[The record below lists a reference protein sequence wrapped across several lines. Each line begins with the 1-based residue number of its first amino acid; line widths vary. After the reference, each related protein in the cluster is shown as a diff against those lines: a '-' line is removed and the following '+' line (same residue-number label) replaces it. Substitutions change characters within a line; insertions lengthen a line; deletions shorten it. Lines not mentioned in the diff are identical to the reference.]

1 MTSTPALDARD
12 FDPRSPAVTSG
23 VPRPPVLKALT
34 SVRFFAAFHV
44 ALNHVVRPFS
54 RWGIF
59 AGAIGAGY
67 TGVAF
72 FFFLSGFILTYAHA
86 AEYERGKGSPL
97 KFWVARFARIY
108 PTYLLVMLV
117 ALLTN
122 LGDVRRVPYHAVA
135 FAADLV
141 MMQSWSMR
149 MVNFFHVGAWTLSCE
164 AFFYFL
170 FPFLL
175 MRLRPKTR
183 GIALALIAGF
193 YLLAMI
199 PPLAA
204 MVRYPQ
210 SAYREVYDAP
220 GSLFVFTVRR
230 LPVLAAP
237 EFLAGVSLGWFY
249 LLFKPTRRA
258 SAVMAWLGLALL
270 LVALFFAAHLPFVA
284 LHNGL
289 LIPAYSLLLLGLT
302 QDNAL
307 TRILS
312 GRTLVLLGEASFAL
326 YLVHLLVESLLE
338 PLGYGHGVGAVTAIL
353 GGSIALSV
361 LMHLYVER
369 PCRRAILRWW
379 GRRHPGEMKTVRG

>member
-1 MTSTPALDARD
+1 MTTIPALD
-12 FDPRSPAVTSG
+12 DPRSPVVTPG

-59 AGAIGAGY
+59 AGAIAAGY
-67 TGVAF
+67 SGVAF

-86 AEYERGKGSPL
+86 AEYERGKGSPR

-108 PTYLLVMLV
+108 PTYFVIMSI
-117 ALLTN
+117 ALLMN

-135 FAADLV
+135 FAADLL

-149 MVNFFHVGAWTLSCE
+149 MVNFFHVGAWTLSVE

-175 MRLRPKTR
+175 LRLRPKTR
-183 GIALALIAGF
+183 AIALALIAFF
-193 YLLAMI
+193 YLLSMVA
-199 PPLAA
+199 PLLA
-204 MVRYPQ
+204 MVRYPL
-210 SAYREVYDAP
+210 SAYSESYDAP
-220 GSLFVFTVRR
+220 GSLFVFTIRR
-230 LPVLAAP
+230 LPILAAP

-249 LLFKPTRRA
+249 LRFKPSQRA
-258 SAVMAWLGLALL
+258 SAVMAALGLALL
-270 LVALFFAAHLPFVA
+270 APALLFSAHLPFIA

-302 QDNAL
+302 QDNLL
-307 TRILS
+307 TRLLS

-326 YLVHLLVESLLE
+326 YLVHMLVEAMVE
-338 PLGYGHGVGAVTAIL
+338 PFGYDRRLSQVVGIL
-353 GGSIALSV
+353 AGSVVLSI
-361 LMHLYVER
+361 LMHLYLER
-369 PCRRAILRWW
+369 PCRRAILAWW
-379 GRRHPGEMKTVRG
+379 AQRHPAQLKTVQS